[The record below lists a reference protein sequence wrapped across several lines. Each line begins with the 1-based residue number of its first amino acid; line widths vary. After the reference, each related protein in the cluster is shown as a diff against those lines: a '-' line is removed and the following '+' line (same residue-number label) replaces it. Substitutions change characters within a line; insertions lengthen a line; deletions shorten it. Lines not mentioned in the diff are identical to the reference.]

1 MVKTNYKVLEQAHK
15 FRLHGVKR
23 EGYPATPHATFGT
36 FLVFLGLEGVIG
48 VRFSRSG
55 SQKNTETSQILKF
68 AKKKILGY
76 QKFSGSLIV

>member
-36 FLVFLGLEGVIG
+36 FFWFFGAGRGNLGPI
-48 VRFSRSG
+48 F
-55 SQKNTETSQILKF
+55 
-68 AKKKILGY
+68 KIRVS
-76 QKFSGSLIV
+76 KEH